1 MINEIIDT
9 LNHSDEHSSLEVK
22 KESEVGKSILETICA
37 FSNEPNLGGGIIVL
51 GIEEEEHS
59 LFPTYKVVGVD
70 DVDKI
75 QKDIATQCASSFNQ
89 SIRPKITV
97 ETSHRRNVVLIK
109 VEELP
114 ESMKPV
120 YFKNQGL
127 PKGAYRRIGSTD
139 QRCTEDDMFIFY
151 NKEDSFDGGL
161 VEDSELGDISDEA
174 VSLYRRLREKVNPNA
189 EELQYNDVDLLRS
202 LNCIKKQNDQW
213 KLTNCGLIVFGSK
226 MALRR
231 LMPMMR
237 VDYIRVSGKEWV
249 EDPDERFSTTL
260 DLRGPLITLVQRVV
274 SAIADDLPTSFLL
287 QEGKIQAESK
297 WLLPLRVL
305 REAVVNSFIHRSYRV
320 NQPIQIIRYSNRI
333 EIRNAGFS
341 LKPVE
346 NIGEPGS
353 VNRNTFIASI
363 FHETNLAETKGTGFG
378 LMQKLMRASDML
390 PPTFE
395 SNHANNSFTLRLLL
409 HNFLNEFDIHWLN
422 SFSSFNLS
430 EEQKMAL
437 VFVREVGAIDNSSF
451 RQLCGVSSRNASG
464 FLRDLHSKKLIHQ
477 KGKRKST
484 YYVAGEDLHLDS
496 NGQPTQL
503 SDLSTMGKSLS
514 TMDEGLSTMDSQQ
527 PTMESSLE
535 KMKEDLPID
544 LKIKLDNLGRR
555 SDKEEV
561 KEIIYELCMWREL
574 AIREIASLIGRNEK
588 YIKNE
593 FIKELISEER
603 INYTIPDMVRHPSQ
617 KYKAL

>member
-22 KESEVGKSILETICA
+22 KGSEVGKSFLETICA

-161 VEDSELGDISDEA
+161 VEDSELEDISDEA

-202 LNCIKKQNDQW
+202 LNCIKKHNDQW

>member
-1 MINEIIDT
+1 MIQEILDT

-22 KESEVGKSILETICA
+22 KGSEVGMSILETICA

-51 GIEEEEHS
+51 GIEEEEHT

-89 SIRPKITV
+89 SIRPKISI
-97 ETSHRRNVVLIK
+97 ETTQGKNVVIIE

-114 ESMKPV
+114 KAMKPV

-127 PKGAYRRIGSTD
+127 PQGAYRRIGSTD
-139 QRCTEDDMFIFY
+139 QKCTEDDLFIFY
-151 NKEDSFDGGL
+151 NKEDSFDSAL
-161 VEDSELGDISDEA
+161 VEDSDLDDISDE
-174 VSLYRRLREKVNPNA
+174 VLSLYRRLREKVNPNA
-189 EELQYNDVDLLRS
+189 EELLYNDIDLLRS
-202 LNCIKKQNDQW
+202 LNCIKKRNNQW

-237 VDYIRVSGKEWV
+237 VDYIRVSGKEWL

-260 DLRGPLITLVQRVV
+260 DLRGSLITLVQRVV

-451 RQLCGVSSRNASG
+451 RQLCGVTSRDASG

-477 KGKRKST
+477 KGQRKST
-484 YYVAGEDLHLDS
+484 YYVPGNALLPHKSE
-496 NGQPTQL
+496 QATKP
-503 SDLSTMGKSLS
+503 SDLSTMAKPI
-514 TMDEGLSTMDSQQ
+514 
-527 PTMESSLE
+527 PTMES
-535 KMKEDLPID
+535 DLPTMGTDQPTMAVEKIKEALSLD
-544 LKIKLDNLGRR
+544 LKEKLNSLKSRN
-555 SDKEEV
+555 DKEEIKDLIYDLCRWKELSI
-561 KEIIYELCMWREL
+561 KEI
-574 AIREIASLIGRNEK
+574 AFLIGRNEK

-593 FIKELISEER
+593 FIKELITEKR
-603 INYTIPDMVRHPSQ
+603 INYTIPDMVKHPNQ